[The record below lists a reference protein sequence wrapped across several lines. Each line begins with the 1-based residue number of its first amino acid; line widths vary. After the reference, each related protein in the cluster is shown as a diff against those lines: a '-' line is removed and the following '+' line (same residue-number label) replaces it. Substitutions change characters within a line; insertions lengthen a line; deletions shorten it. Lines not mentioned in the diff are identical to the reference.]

1 MPDVVSIKET
11 FERKF
16 SLKWQSSLQIQ
27 MKLQKGFNP
36 IMKYNCKT
44 SDASDGLIKK
54 KFFIRQGGDTLV

>member
-1 MPDVVSIKET
+1 MP
-11 FERKF
+11 
-16 SLKWQSSLQIQ
+16 
-27 MKLQKGFNP
+27 LQKGFNP